1 MNSIILAKSKL
12 PIDFLDE
19 LNVEF
24 STKMQEKILNGICEK
39 RFTTLRINKLK
50 ISEQE
55 VSNILNENG
64 IEFEVLDLN
73 GTSAYIIKNKNE
85 KDLQKLNIYQEG
97 KIYLQSISSMIPP
110 IVLNPMPDEKVLDL
124 TAAPGSK
131 TTQMASMMENKGEIL
146 ANEIDKI
153 RFERLKYNLNM
164 QGIIIAEAINEDGI
178 KIGNQYPE
186 RFDKVLIDAPCSGE
200 GRFIL
205 SEKATYEKWSMKM
218 VRELSKLQKNYW
230 KVLQKLVKKVEK
242 LCILHVH

>member
-97 KIYLQSISSMIPP
+97 KSIC
-110 IVLNPMPDEKVLDL
+110 
-124 TAAPGSK
+124 
-131 TTQMASMMENKGEIL
+131 
-146 ANEIDKI
+146 
-153 RFERLKYNLNM
+153 NLF
-164 QGIIIAEAINEDGI
+164 QA
-178 KIGNQYPE
+178 
-186 RFDKVLIDAPCSGE
+186 
-200 GRFIL
+200 
-205 SEKATYEKWSMKM
+205 
-218 VRELSKLQKNYW
+218 
-230 KVLQKLVKKVEK
+230 
-242 LCILHVH
+242 